1 MIGLGIFSME
11 IKTLEHLR
19 NYCANKAGAKEAFPF
34 DSKTLVFKVMNKMF
48 ALCNI
53 EAEELKVNLKCR
65 PEFAELLREKYDSI
79 VPGYHM
85 NKKHWNTVT
94 IDGSIPNDELLYLI
108 DHSYELVVKSL
119 TKANREM
126 LAHRDYLNNLE

>member
-1 MIGLGIFSME
+1 ME

-19 NYCANKAGAKEAFPF
+19 SYCAKKAGAKETFPF
-34 DSKTLVFKVMNKMF
+34 DNKTLVFKVMNKMF

-53 EAEELKVNLKCR
+53 ESEELRVNLKCK
-65 PEFAELLREKYDSI
+65 PEFAELLREKYHSI
-79 VPGYHM
+79 SPGYHM

-108 DHSYELVVKSL
+108 DHSYELVVKNMK
-119 TKANREM
+119 KADREI
-126 LAHRDYLNNLE
+126 LSHKDYLNNLE